1 MIRFKSIVHM
11 LFIIYCV
18 KNKKARRTLR
28 RAYHSVVLVDY
39 ENLIVKYTT
48 LPTYLV
54 RSHQRLVY

>member
-1 MIRFKSIVHM
+1 M